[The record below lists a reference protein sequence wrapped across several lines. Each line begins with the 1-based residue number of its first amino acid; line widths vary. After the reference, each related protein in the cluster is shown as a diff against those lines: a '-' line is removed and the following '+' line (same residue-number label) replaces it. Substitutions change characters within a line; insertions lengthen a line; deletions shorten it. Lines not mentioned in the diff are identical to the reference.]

1 MQPSTTNGATVNG
14 MLLSAG
20 GGPSSSR
27 GRSNNFATPMSSQ
40 YDLAS
45 RRNML
50 RSNSSLASTNTV
62 TVTTMKKNQSGD
74 QISAAGKGSERL
86 IGHRSSY
93 V

>member
-1 MQPSTTNGATVNG
+1 MRDTRQQQEKR
-14 MLLSAG
+14 LLHRH
-20 GGPSSSR
+20 P
-27 GRSNNFATPMSSQ
+27 
-40 YDLAS
+40 
-45 RRNML
+45 
-50 RSNSSLASTNTV
+50 TNTV